1 MSSRRRLVVL
11 GVAAACL
18 AVVVVLA
25 WMVSWDRSPLD
36 AIDHGGKSA
45 EDFSDDH
52 ALLTSFLRL
61 VEVSFAT
68 IGMIVWTTIVA
79 MVMLNRRQPRVAAW
93 VVAVMMTTSMS
104 TTFLKG
110 LLARGRPNWQDH
122 TDLLTSKS
130 FPSGHASATAALAG
144 ILIVLVWTHL
154 RPSTMRWTVTA
165 LLVAILLVVCLD
177 RVLLGRHYP
186 TDVVA
191 GSALGVAV
199 MLIGLVVFKPVP
211 VMSPPDE
218 FITSGR

>member
-1 MSSRRRLVVL
+1 M
-11 GVAAACL
+11 
-18 AVVVVLA
+18 
-25 WMVSWDRSPLD
+25 
-36 AIDHGGKSA
+36 
-45 EDFSDDH
+45 
-52 ALLTSFLRL
+52 
-61 VEVSFAT
+61 
-68 IGMIVWTTIVA
+68 
-79 MVMLNRRQPRVAAW
+79 
-93 VVAVMMTTSMS
+93 
-104 TTFLKG
+104 
-110 LLARGRPNWQDH
+110 ARDH

-154 RPSTMRWTVTA
+154 RASTMRWTVTA